1 MQIILDDRLGK
12 YGFVLHILTNSR
24 HDVGVQSPVRRCQ
37 RHSRRSYLAAG
48 EDAPWE
54 YLCPITRELMVDP
67 VTLSTGQTYDRA
79 PITKWINDGHY
90 TCPVTGNF
98 SSLLKL
104 LSQAS

>member
-1 MQIILDDRLGK
+1 MILKLL
-12 YGFVLHILTNSR
+12 FHVLSNSC
-24 HDVGVQSPVRRCQ
+24 HDVGVQSPVRKCQ

-98 SSLLKL
+98 GSLLQLFK
-104 LSQAS
+104 LSQLK